1 MRFDIFQK
9 SADAHVRKAREY
21 LQQAHLAR
29 IEHQAAAEHHAALAA
44 MYAQRSQWL
53 EQELA
58 NSAGSNTWTLN
69 SPAPRQVEGPQRRA
83 TPGVSW
89 LRSYSN
95 GAKVPE
101 SA

>member
-9 SADAHVRKAREY
+9 SADAHIRKAREY
-21 LQQAHLAR
+21 LQQANLAR

-58 NSAGSNTWTLN
+58 TPTGNATWSVNNL
-69 SPAPRQVEGPQRRA
+69 APRQVEGPQRRLA
-83 TPGVSW
+83 PAVSW

-95 GAKVPE
+95 GAKLPE